1 MRMHSGDN
9 PALTRLATVL
19 FGAMLAS
26 VLVTGC
32 SNHSEKAAAA
42 ATGPITDSGAS
53 GLKPVAGAKVAAGDP
68 KHGAAIYGQNC
79 SSCHGANGA
88 GGGIGPKLVG
98 EKSRKDLH
106 AAIAWIKNP
115 QPPMPKLYPAPLSE
129 SDVADVAAYV
139 ESL

>member
-1 MRMHSGDN
+1 MRIAKM
-9 PALTRLATVL
+9 LTGVL
-19 FGAMLAS
+19 LAS
-26 VLVTGC
+26 ILVTGC
-32 SNHSEKAAAA
+32 SKSESADKAPKEP
-42 ATGPITDSGAS
+42 TGPITDSGAT
-53 GLKPVAGAKVAAGDP
+53 GLRPVEGAKVAMGDS
-68 KHGAAIYGQNC
+68 KHGSAIFGQNC
-79 SSCHGANGA
+79 SSCHGAGGV

-98 EKSRKDLH
+98 EKGRKDYN